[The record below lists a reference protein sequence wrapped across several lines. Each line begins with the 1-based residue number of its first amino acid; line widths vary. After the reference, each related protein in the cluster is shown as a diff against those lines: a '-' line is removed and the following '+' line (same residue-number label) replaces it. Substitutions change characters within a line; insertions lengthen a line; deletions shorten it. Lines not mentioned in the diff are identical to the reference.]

1 MKNDLVQKVSKTSR
15 TCLCLIM
22 VTTTLADSDAV
33 VSAQE
38 DTELA
43 VDAEVKIQT
52 PVQDVNLNAG
62 VGREQQVY
70 DKLTLIKGNSL
81 SSFFIRYRHSKA
93 RQMYIHV
100 HV

>member
-70 DKLTLIKGNSL
+70 DKLTLIKGNTLFFFRCVHASL
-81 SSFFIRYRHSKA
+81 
-93 RQMYIHV
+93 
-100 HV
+100 